1 LEDPDQRRAAIL
13 CCALLSQHDCC
24 AAEIGT
30 KEFLRT
36 MTHVCRT
43 KDARDKALI
52 RDGARYFSTASS
64 NATVRARILEDQVDE
79 MVRFTKR
86 TKYQRHK
93 AQNPRP

>member
-1 LEDPDQRRAAIL
+1 
-13 CCALLSQHDCC
+13 
-24 AAEIGT
+24 
-30 KEFLRT
+30 